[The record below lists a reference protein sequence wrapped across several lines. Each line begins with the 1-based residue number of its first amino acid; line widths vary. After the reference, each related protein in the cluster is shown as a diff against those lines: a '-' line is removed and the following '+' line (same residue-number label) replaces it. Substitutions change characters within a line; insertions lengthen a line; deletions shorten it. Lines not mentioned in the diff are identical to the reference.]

1 MKELNA
7 EIKELLARLAAYM
20 VTDGKYVRGSRSRC
34 ADYCRVS
41 HGTITSWVSGK
52 RKPTKNNIRNIEE
65 ILSGAVAF
73 SAKKTGP
80 ILGSKRPKKVAV
92 VEPVAVVDSVVEP
105 VAV

>member
-1 MKELNA
+1 MKEIKP
-7 EIKELLARLAAYM
+7 EIKELLARFAEYM
-20 VTDGKYVRGSRSRC
+20 VKDGKYVRGSRSRC

-41 HGTITSWVSGK
+41 HGTVTSWVAGT
-52 RKPTKNNIRNIEE
+52 RTPTKNNIRNIEE

-92 VEPVAVVDSVVEP
+92 VEPVAV
-105 VAV
+105 